1 MTTEQEA
8 RWARAR
14 AADRA
19 RELARLTA
27 ADRARAV
34 DEAVETAADV
44 LDGATRVVLL
54 GHVNPDADSLGS
66 ALALGVALHRR
77 GVQVVVSYGAAEPD
91 ELPPETLRALDVE
104 GLLHRPADVP
114 VDPEVVVCCDTADR
128 RRLGILADRVDA
140 AETAILVDHH
150 ASNPGFGDVQ
160 VLDPRAEATVILVHR
175 ILDLMDVD
183 IDPVIGA
190 CLYAGLAT
198 DTVGFRIGGP
208 GPHRLAAELVEAG
221 VQVEPLMRTLVD
233 SHPFAWLAALGE
245 ILAGATLDGDLVHAT
260 VPLGVV
266 ETFRPEEVESVVD
279 LVRTAVEA
287 EVTVVL
293 KQIAHTRWTVSLR
306 SRGAVDVSAVAVAL
320 GGGGHPRAAGFTR
333 DGDREGI
340 LAAIR
345 TSLGDSGRR

>member
-1 MTTEQEA
+1 MTTGQ
-8 RWARAR
+8 ARAR

-19 RELARLTA
+19 AELARMTA
-27 ADRARAV
+27 ADRAREV

-91 ELPPETLRALDVE
+91 ELPSETLRALDVE
-104 GLLHRPADVP
+104 GLLHRPSDVP
-114 VDPEVVVCCDTADR
+114 VDPEVLVCCDTADL
-128 RRLGILADRVDA
+128 RRLGILADRVAA
-140 AETAILVDHH
+140 AETTILVDHH
-150 ASNPGFGDVQ
+150 ASNPGFGDVR
-160 VLDPRAEATVILVHR
+160 VLDPRAEATVLLVHR
-175 ILDLMDVD
+175 ILELMDVD
-183 IDPVIGA
+183 IDPVIGS

-221 VQVEPLMRTLVD
+221 VEVEPLMRELVD
-233 SHPFAWLAALGE
+233 SHPFAWLAALGD
-245 ILAGATLDGDLVHAT
+245 ILRGAVLERDLVHAT
-260 VPLGVV
+260 VPLEVV
-266 ETFRPEEVESVVD
+266 AAFRPEEVEGVVD
-279 LVRTAVEA
+279 LVRTAHEA

-293 KQIAHTRWTVSLR
+293 KQVAPSRWTVSLR
-306 SRGAVDVSAVAVAL
+306 SRGAVDVAAAAVAL
-320 GGGGHPRAAGFTR
+320 GGGGHPRAAGLTR
-333 DGDREGI
+333 DGTRAEV

-345 TSLGDSGRR
+345 TSLAESGRT